1 MSIPVRTFF
10 IKKKNSLDTLSKNID
25 AFVGLTML
33 TVY

>member
-10 IKKKNSLDTLSKNID
+10 IKKNSLDTLSKNID